1 MSRRSALAST
11 AVGVLAVPLVV
22 LLAAPAS
29 AATPEGGA
37 RSGTLTVKA
46 QSDAWYSTSSA
57 CTASP
62 TGCLPAGAP
71 APPYTAKTL
80 HVGVG
85 AGQEE
90 SRTYLS
96 LNLLNLPA
104 GTTLTGG
111 TLHLPVGGMAEGS
124 RSADTASLQACLVT
138 ASFKDNV
145 EGSTEKPP
153 AIDCK
158 KATAK
163 AKYAAATAT
172 APEEYI
178 VDLTAFASA
187 WSAGSPD
194 YGIALVPAA
203 DSAPSDA
210 WHLALSAHD
219 RTGSTVPAPSA
230 SVSYASVAANSSDAS
245 QWRPTPQAPPA
256 DQGFGSSS
264 ASFAAPPLAPQSV
277 SVPAAAAP
285 VVQPVAA
292 PQAAPVA
299 PQQITP
305 QAFLGT
311 GRFAYPGVFLLPLVL
326 IAAAGW
332 LGAGVDPRPRHRLS
346 QADSET
352 FVTDDVISVRNARST
367 STPRPGPG
375 RHPHAPSSSTNG
387 AVMSWRVVAVGRGR
401 VARKR
406 EARQRREGDVGRAA
420 DAGLEHA
427 AAPDRDAVGP
437 RTRRGCGAPRG
448 SRRPG
453 RA

>member
-11 AVGVLAVPLVV
+11 AVGVLTVPLVM
-22 LLAAPAS
+22 LLASPAT

-46 QSDAWYSTSSA
+46 QSDAWYSSSSA

-96 LNLLNLPA
+96 LNLLSLPA

-111 TLHLPVGGMAEGS
+111 TLRLPVAGMADGT
-124 RSADTASLQACLVT
+124 RAVDTATLQACLVT
-138 ASFKDNV
+138 GSFKDDV

-153 AIDCK
+153 SIDCK
-158 KATAK
+158 KAVAP

-172 APEEYI
+172 APEQFT
-178 VDLTAFASA
+178 VDLASFASA
-187 WSAGSPD
+187 WASGAAD
-194 YGIALVPAA
+194 YGVALVPTS
-203 DSAPSDA
+203 DTAPSTA
-210 WHLALSAHD
+210 WHVALSAHD

-230 SVSYASVAANSSDAS
+230 AVSYASVAANSSDESFQSADV
-245 QWRPTPQAPPA
+245 QAAPPA
-256 DQGFGSSS
+256 ADQGLGAGS
-264 ASFAAPPLAPQSV
+264 ASFAAPPLAPQ
-277 SVPAAAAP
+277 PATAP
-285 VVQPVAA
+285 LAPAPAVQPAVA

-299 PQQITP
+299 PAQLQP

-332 LGAGVDPRPRHRLS
+332 LARAMTRDL
-346 QADSET
+346 
-352 FVTDDVISVRNARST
+352 VTA
-367 STPRPGPG
+367 
-375 RHPHAPSSSTNG
+375 
-387 AVMSWRVVAVGRGR
+387 
-401 VARKR
+401 
-406 EARQRREGDVGRAA
+406 
-420 DAGLEHA
+420 
-427 AAPDRDAVGP
+427 
-437 RTRRGCGAPRG
+437 
-448 SRRPG
+448 
-453 RA
+453 